1 MTLSENKRI
10 LYKPENS
17 DALIYKLHEIQN
29 NNKDVTND
37 DEKIDPAELKKFFKK
52 IIDHDKYK
60 EVRKK
65 TIIKI
70 VLNILA
76 TFFVIIIFLMGITII
91 YCLVTPIQE
100 MESRNLS
107 KVI

>member
-52 IIDHDKYK
+52 FIDHDRSEEKDHHYYSTK
-60 EVRKK
+60 NPGY
-65 TIIKI
+65 
-70 VLNILA
+70 LFCYNY
-76 TFFVIIIFLMGITII
+76 FFNGHNYNLLFSYTN
-91 YCLVTPIQE
+91 
-100 MESRNLS
+100 SRDG
-107 KVI
+107 K